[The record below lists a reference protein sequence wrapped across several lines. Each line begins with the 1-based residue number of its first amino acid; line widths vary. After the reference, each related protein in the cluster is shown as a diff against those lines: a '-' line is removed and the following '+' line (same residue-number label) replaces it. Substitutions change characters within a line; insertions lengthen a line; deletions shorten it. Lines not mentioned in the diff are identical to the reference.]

1 MGVLEVGK
9 HIVTVS
15 INDLNN
21 FEEALDQCEQEDNY
35 CQNLLGAE
43 LIFFIRRS
51 VSTQDFREQDETGY

>member
-1 MGVLEVGK
+1 MRVLEVGEP
-9 HIVTVS
+9 ILTVS

-43 LIFFIRRS
+43 LLFLIRRS
-51 VSTQDFREQDETGY
+51 VSTQDFCEVDETGY